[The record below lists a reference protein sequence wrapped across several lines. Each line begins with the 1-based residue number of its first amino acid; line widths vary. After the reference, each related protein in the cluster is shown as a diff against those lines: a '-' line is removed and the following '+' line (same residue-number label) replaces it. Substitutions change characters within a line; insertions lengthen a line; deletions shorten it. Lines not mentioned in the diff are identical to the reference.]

1 MFFFRKTLTLLD
13 LHIPEDPAD
22 SVVPVLKPIDLGK
35 EPEPA
40 HYKAW
45 NVLAESTSP
54 EPERFLGTRESL
66 EPISPSAP

>member
-1 MFFFRKTLTLLD
+1 LTIFEFFIVSVPLMFFFRITLTLLD

-40 HYKAW
+40 RYKA
-45 NVLAESTSP
+45 
-54 EPERFLGTRESL
+54 FLY
-66 EPISPSAP
+66 